1 MAQAKPDL
9 TNGIWGSNGSTTDP
23 GAAKTI
29 IGWINENPPAEVQNW
44 WQNRADEFIT
54 HVNQEGIAVW
64 DAATDYPVDGLAKG
78 SDGTVYKSL
87 QTPNVNQDP
96 ISVPT
101 YWELWDPSNSSL
113 PSDNIQSDTYLT
125 FTVSGGVPTTEE
137 SNNATVT
144 RNGNGDYSIAYTLNM
159 PNLKHYIIITVG
171 SESATADRSV
181 CIEDGTKAVSGFSF
195 LVSGTADGAA
205 QDPSIV
211 DIVVMRD
218 FS

>member
-23 GAAKTI
+23 GAAKTGT
-29 IGWINENPPAEVQNW
+29 GWLNEIPPSGVQNW
-44 WQNRADEFIT
+44 WQNRSDEFIT

-64 DAATDYPVDGLAKG
+64 DADTDYPVDGLAKG
-78 SDGTVYKSL
+78 SDGEVYKSL
-87 QTPNVNQDP
+87 QTPNVNQNP
-96 ISVPT
+96 TSVPA

-113 PSDNIQSDTYLT
+113 PSNNIQSDTYIT
-125 FTVSGGVPTTEE
+125 FTVSGGVPTTVD
-137 SNNATVT
+137 SNNASIT
-144 RNGNGDYSIAYTLNM
+144 RNGNGDFSLAYTSNM
-159 PNLKHYIIITVG
+159 PDLKHYIIITVG